1 MLKKERVD
9 TTATIREVHIHTPN
23 VLNMIF
29 AINGIQIS
37 QGNTGEAIPPL
48 KRTNPI
54 REIVQINKY
63 VFNIVGNSNEVR
75 NKNKHPTISIAVK
88 NKCKELMV

>member
-1 MLKKERVD
+1 MD
-9 TTATIREVHIHTPN
+9 IIHVEEGKSRYHSNNHGSPYPHTH

-54 REIVQINKY
+54 REIVQINK
-63 VFNIVGNSNEVR
+63 
-75 NKNKHPTISIAVK
+75 
-88 NKCKELMV
+88 